1 MVCIYLYNDF
11 PHGNFGLV
19 NESRHLKGLG
29 VDFVFTDNLDSA
41 DIIIFFDYVNSSKIK
56 LLISLYKNKF
66 LVLVRTEPPSVLS
79 YQYENDGVFN
89 LVLDLGR
96 LNKVNNEA
104 FFLEWPIS
112 SIFFQDMD
120 FPACPVPG
128 SIILINSNKFGN
140 SNFYY
145 ALRRKIAYNLP
156 SVLRTV
162 GSGWSLF
169 DFKFRNFFG
178 NLVYNFVKFN
188 FREILLMNPSISHLF
203 CRPKSNSLSK
213 SELFVDF
220 ETVLII
226 ENDNSYISEKII
238 EALISRT
245 GVRYIGGDVSF
256 IPDVLRKNNIL
267 EVKHNFKDIKAA
279 VEDVHACRFTFP
291 NLGSIDSRNL
301 LIDWEAKSVWN
312 KLIQII
318 IQNYSHLQNLTLDS

>member
-56 LLISLYKNKF
+56 RLISQNKNKF
-66 LVLVRTEPPSVLS
+66 LVLVRTEPPSVLR
-79 YQYENDGVFN
+79 YQYENDDVFN

-96 LNKVNNEA
+96 PNKINNEA

-120 FPACPVPG
+120 FPTCPDPG

-188 FREILLMNPSISHLF
+188 FYEILLMNPSIPHLF

-213 SELFVDF
+213 SDLFTNF
-220 ETVLII
+220 ENILVI

-238 EALISRT
+238 EALISRRN
-245 GVRYIGGDVSF
+245 VIYVGGDISC
-256 IPDVLRKNNIL
+256 IPDVLRENIL
-267 EVKHNFKDIKAA
+267 EVKHNFEDIKAA
-279 VEDVHACRFTFP
+279 VEDVRACRFTFP
-291 NLGSIDSRNL
+291 DLGSINSRNL
-301 LIDWEAKSVWN
+301 LINWEAKSVWN
-312 KLIQII
+312 KVILII
-318 IQNYSHLQNLTLDS
+318 IQNYSHLNILNLDS